1 MADPVACT
9 LSGPQMSDRLVKFR
23 ELAARSLL
31 GRTRAEGWVRLD
43 FERSEATEAQVNDL
57 IRREK
62 ECCPFLEFQ
71 IDDVAGRLSVTIVS
85 PPEGQAVLDALYETT
100 GPEQPGGG

>member
-1 MADPVACT
+1 MPEPVACT
-9 LSGPQMSDRLVKFR
+9 LSGPQMSERLVEFR

-43 FERSEATEAQVNDL
+43 FERSEATEAEIHDL

-62 ECCPFLEFQ
+62 ECGPFLEFPV
-71 IDDVAGRLSVTIVS
+71 DEVAGRLSVMMLS

-100 GPEQPGGG
+100 APEQPGGG